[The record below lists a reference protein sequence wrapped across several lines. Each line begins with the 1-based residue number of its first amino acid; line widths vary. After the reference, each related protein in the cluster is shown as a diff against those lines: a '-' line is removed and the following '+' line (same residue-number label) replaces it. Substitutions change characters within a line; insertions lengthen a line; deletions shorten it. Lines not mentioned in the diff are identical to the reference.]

1 MIRLANENDI
11 ETLGSLLS
19 QVLEIHHS
27 GRADLFKS
35 NARKYTENEL
45 KELLKDKSRPI
56 FVYEN
61 ATRVLGYAFCVIK
74 ETKNDNILCDH
85 KTLYID
91 DLCID
96 EGARGEGVGKAL
108 YTYLLSYAKDI
119 GCYNITLN
127 VWECNK
133 GARAF
138 YEKMG
143 LMPQKT
149 VMEKIL

>member
-11 ETLGSLLS
+11 EALGSLLS

-96 EGARGEGVGKAL
+96 EGSRGEGVGKAL
-108 YTYLLSYAKDI
+108 YTHLLSYAKDI

-143 LMPQKT
+143 LVPQKT

>member
-1 MIRLANENDI
+1 MQILKIDYFHSPLAED
-11 ETLGSLLS
+11 TVPTAPLLRGKL
-19 QVLEIHHS
+19 V
-27 GRADLFKS
+27 
-35 NARKYTENEL
+35 YTENEL

-108 YTYLLSYAKDI
+108 YTHLLSYAKDI

-143 LMPQKT
+143 LVPQKT